1 MLKQNKRKLLISSA
15 VILLP
20 ALVGLLL
27 WNRLPDRMTTHWG
40 ADGIADGWS
49 GKAFAVFALPLI
61 LLAFHWLC
69 LLFTAKDPGNRG
81 QSPKVFSLVIWIMPI
96 VSLFANGT
104 VYAAALEWELRMELV
119 TMLLMGVLFIAMGN
133 YLPKCKPNRTIG
145 IKIKW
150 TFESEENW
158 YATHRLAG
166 RLWVAGGLLFMVCGF
181 LPISVMAW
189 VSVIA
194 FAIMI
199 VVPVVYSYAFYR
211 KQLQEGTFTPAKMP
225 ESKGQKRMAKISV
238 FIMVLILIGCAILMF
253 SGNIAVTYEE
263 DAFTIEADY
272 WPDLTVEYDAVG
284 SVEYRTEDTPGVRTG
299 GFGSARLMMGNFR
312 NEEFGNYTRYSYTGR
327 GPCVVVTSEEKIL
340 VLGGRNVEETE
351 RIYQTLLEK
360 IQ

>member
-61 LLAFHWLC
+61 LLAVHWLC
-69 LLFTAKDPGNRG
+69 LFFTAKDPGNRG

-104 VYAAALEWELRMELV
+104 VYAAALEWEVRMEMV
-119 TMLLMGVLFIAMGN
+119 TMLLMGVMFIAIGN

-166 RLWVAGGLLFMVCGF
+166 RLWVAGGLLFAVCAFLPASVMMWGF
-181 LPISVMAW
+181 LLGL
-189 VSVIA
+189 VIMVA
-194 FAIMI
+194 
-199 VVPVVYSYAFYR
+199 VPVAYSYVFH
-211 KQLQEGTFTPAKMP
+211 KKEL
-225 ESKGQKRMAKISV
+225 ESGSFSPKEQPKSKAQKRMVTISLVFAAIISV
-238 FIMVLILIGCAILMF
+238 GCVVLLFTGD
-253 SGNIAVTYEE
+253 IAVNCGETS
-263 DAFTIEADY
+263 FTVEATY
-272 WPDLTVEYDAVG
+272 WPDLTVEYDAVD

-299 GFGSARLMMGNFR
+299 GFGSARLLMGNFR
-312 NEEFGNYTRYSYTGR
+312 NEAFGHYTRYSYTGQEA
-327 GPCVVVTSEEKIL
+327 CIVVTSGEKIL
-340 VLGGRNVEETE
+340 VLGGRNAAETE
-351 RIYQTLLEK
+351 TIYQTLLEK
-360 IQ
+360 TQ